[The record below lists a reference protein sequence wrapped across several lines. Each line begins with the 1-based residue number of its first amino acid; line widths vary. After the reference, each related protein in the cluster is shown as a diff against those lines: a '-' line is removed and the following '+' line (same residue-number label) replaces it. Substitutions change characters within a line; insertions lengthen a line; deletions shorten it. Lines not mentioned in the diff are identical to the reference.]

1 MDKHPTR
8 TAGTATVHATAHPP
22 VLAAAGAS
30 GAATTMISA
39 MTSAVTLTERVLHKE
54 SGPSEKPETAARAM
68 EQPMARSLWQ
78 LNAPITDWRG
88 RRVWLV
94 GASTGIGLACAQAL
108 CAAGAQVVV
117 SARNPQGV
125 PAWAAQDA
133 GVQWRALD
141 VTNPAQVQATARA
154 IEAEGP
160 LDLVVYA
167 AGYYR
172 AQRATALDLED
183 LLQHDQ
189 VNYQG
194 ALQVV
199 NAVLPGMLARQSG
212 HISLL
217 SSVAGWRGLPN
228 GLAYGPTKAAL
239 THLAETLYMDLQDQ
253 GIGVSVVNPGFVA
266 TPLTAQ
272 NQFTM
277 PALISPAQAAHHMLK
292 GWAQG
297 QFDIHFPKRFTLWL
311 KLLRLLPYR
320 LYFPL
325 VRKLT
330 GL

>member
-1 MDKHPTR
+1 MRMNHNTSHSGLN
-8 TAGTATVHATAHPP
+8 AMGTALAHS
-22 VLAAAGAS
+22 VLS
-30 GAATTMISA
+30 VEMA
-39 MTSAVTLTERVLHKE
+39 MPKVGPQI
-54 SGPSEKPETAARAM
+54 SGPVKPSPVAE
-68 EQPMARSLWQ
+68 ARSWSQ
-78 LNAPITDWRG
+78 LNAPMSLWRG
-88 RRVWLV
+88 KRVWLV

-108 CAAGAQVVV
+108 RAAGALVVV
-117 SARNPQGV
+117 SARKPQGIQD
-125 PAWAAQDA
+125 WAAHDA
-133 GVQWRALD
+133 GVQWCALD
-141 VTNPAQVQATARA
+141 VGDPEQVQTTARSLL
-154 IEAEGP
+154 AEGP
-160 LDLVVYA
+160 LDMVVYA

-172 AQRATALDLED
+172 AQRATAMDIED
-183 LLQHDQ
+183 LLQHDK

-194 ALQVV
+194 ALQVIH
-199 NAVLPGMLARQSG
+199 AVLPGMLARQSG

-277 PALISPAQAAHHMLK
+277 PALISPETAASAMLQ
-292 GWAQG
+292 GWAKG

-325 VRKLT
+325 VRKFT

>member
-1 MDKHPTR
+1 MPMNAH
-8 TAGTATVHATAHPP
+8 TASPE
-22 VLAAAGAS
+22 AAS
-30 GAATTMISA
+30 PGAA
-39 MTSAVTLTERVLHKE
+39 
-54 SGPSEKPETAARAM
+54 PAAL
-68 EQPMARSLWQ
+68 EARSWLQ
-78 LNAPITDWRG
+78 LNTPITQWQG

-108 CAAGAQVVV
+108 RAAGAEVVV

-125 PAWAAQDA
+125 QDWAAQDA

-141 VTNPAQVQATARA
+141 VGDAAQVQATSRA
-154 IEAEGP
+154 LLAEGP
-160 LDLVVYA
+160 LDMVVYA

-172 AQRATALDLED
+172 AQRATALDLDD
-183 LLQHDQ
+183 LLQHDK

-194 ALQVV
+194 ALQVID
-199 NAVLPGMLARQSG
+199 AVLPSMLARQSG

-277 PALISPAQAAHHMLK
+277 PALISPEQAATAMLK
-292 GWAQG
+292 GWAKG

-325 VRKLT
+325 VRRFT

>member
-1 MDKHPTR
+1 MS
-8 TAGTATVHATAHPP
+8 
-22 VLAAAGAS
+22 LNQQ
-30 GAATTMISA
+30 ISD
-39 MTSAVTLTERVLHKE
+39 
-54 SGPSEKPETAARAM
+54 
-68 EQPMARSLWQ
+68 WQ
-78 LNAPITDWRG
+78 G

-108 CAAGAQVVV
+108 RAAGAHVVV

-125 PAWAAQDA
+125 AEWAAQDT

-141 VTNPAQVQATARA
+141 VCDGPQVLATAKA
-154 IEAEGP
+154 LLAEGP
-160 LDLVVYA
+160 LDMVVYA
-167 AGYYR
+167 AGYYQ
-172 AQRATALDLED
+172 AQRASAMDLAD
-183 LLQHDQ
+183 MLKHDK

-194 ALQVV
+194 ALQVID
-199 NAVLPGMLARQSG
+199 AVLPGMLAQGRG

-239 THLAETLYMDLQDQ
+239 THLAETLYIDLQDQ

-277 PALISPAQAAHHMLK
+277 PALISPEEAAREMLK
-292 GWAQG
+292 GWAKG

-311 KLLRLLPYR
+311 KLLRVLPYR
-320 LYFPL
+320 IYFPL
-325 VRKLT
+325 VRRFT

>member
-1 MDKHPTR
+1 MSAWPTPVP
-8 TAGTATVHATAHPP
+8 AASPAQGQALVGKVLPQPP
-22 VLAAAGAS
+22 VQQAPQ
-30 GAATTMISA
+30 
-39 MTSAVTLTERVLHKE
+39 R
-54 SGPSEKPETAARAM
+54 
-68 EQPMARSLWQ
+68 WFQ
-78 LNAPITDWRG
+78 LNAPITDWTG

-94 GASTGIGLACAQAL
+94 GASTGIGLACAKAL
-108 CAAGAQVVV
+108 RAAGAQVVI

-125 PAWAAQDA
+125 QAWAAQDS
-133 GVQWRALD
+133 GVQWRPLD
-141 VTNPAQVQATARA
+141 VTVPADVQATARQ
-154 IEAEGP
+154 IQAEGP

-167 AGYYR
+167 AGFYR
-172 AQRATALDLED
+172 AQRATALNLDE

-194 ALQVV
+194 ALQVLA
-199 NAVLPGMLARQSG
+199 AVMPALLAQRHG

-239 THLAETLYMDLQDQ
+239 THLAETLYMDLKDQ
-253 GIGVSVVNPGFVA
+253 GIGVSVVSPGFVA

-272 NQFTM
+272 NEFAM
-277 PALISPAQAAHHMLK
+277 PALMSPAQAAREMLR
-292 GWAQG
+292 GWARG
-297 QFDIHFPKRFTLWL
+297 QFDIHFPRRFTFWL

-325 VRKLT
+325 VRRFT

>member
-1 MDKHPTR
+1 MRMNPNPSNTGLNAMGAVLTNASLQTDMAIPKVGPQTTGVAPPHAKHAP
-8 TAGTATVHATAHPP
+8 
-22 VLAAAGAS
+22 
-30 GAATTMISA
+30 
-39 MTSAVTLTERVLHKE
+39 
-54 SGPSEKPETAARAM
+54 
-68 EQPMARSLWQ
+68 RSWLQ
-78 LNAPITDWRG
+78 LNTPMTDWQG

-108 CAAGAQVVV
+108 RAAGAHVIV

-125 PAWAAQDA
+125 LDWAAQDA
-133 GVQWRALD
+133 HVQWRALD
-141 VTNPAQVQATARA
+141 VSDPEQVQATAQA
-154 IEAEGP
+154 LQAEGP

-172 AQRATALDLED
+172 AQRATAIDLDD
-183 LLQHDQ
+183 LLQHDK

-194 ALQVV
+194 ALQVLS
-199 NAVLPGMLARQSG
+199 AVLPGMLARQSG

-277 PALISPAQAAHHMLK
+277 PALISPEQAAQDMLK

-325 VRKLT
+325 VRKFT